1 MAANIIDLAAV
12 AGCEPLLT
20 TKQAAALL
28 GYAPQTLAN
37 MRAAGRGPA
46 FIKLGNGATR
56 YKPSAIR
63 DWAGGATTVHEAA

>member
-1 MAANIIDLAAV
+1 MATNVIDLAAV

-37 MRAAGRGPA
+37 MRHKGTGPE

-63 DWAGGATTVHEAA
+63 DWAGGATAAQEAA